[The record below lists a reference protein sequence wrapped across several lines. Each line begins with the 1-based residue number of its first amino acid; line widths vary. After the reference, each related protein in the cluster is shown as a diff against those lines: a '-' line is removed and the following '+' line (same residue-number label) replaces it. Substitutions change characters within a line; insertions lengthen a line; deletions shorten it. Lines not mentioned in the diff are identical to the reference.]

1 MTTTNDLP
9 IVLHKNGTATLE
21 LAGDRILLR
30 MPKVREYEQL
40 RLAHHALGEQ
50 IVDVSDEA
58 AHRSR
63 QIDAQVVELG
73 GRDLSKPPAEQADVD
88 EWSLDDDTRA
98 QIKALRREQR
108 ALRSQLATDLGQ
120 LWLQWIVEAIELLR
134 TDSKPLPDVDELPN
148 WLTNDK
154 LAVQLI
160 THWQT
165 APLAR
170 GGG

>member
-1 MTTTNDLP
+1 MTTPNDLP

-21 LAGDRILLR
+21 LDGHRILLR

-40 RLAHHALGEQ
+40 RMAHHDLGEQ
-50 IVDVSDEA
+50 IIEASDEA
-58 AHRSR
+58 AYRSR
-63 QIDAQVVELG
+63 QIDAAVVELG
-73 GRDLSKPPAEQADVD
+73 GRDLSKPADEQVDVD
-88 EWSLDDDTRA
+88 EWSLDGDVRD
-98 QIKALRREQR
+98 QIKSLRREQR
-108 ALRSQLATDLGQ
+108 SLRSQLATDLGQ
-120 LWLQWIVEAIELLR
+120 LWLRWIVEAITLLR
-134 TDSKPLPDVDELPN
+134 TDSKPLPDDDDLPQ